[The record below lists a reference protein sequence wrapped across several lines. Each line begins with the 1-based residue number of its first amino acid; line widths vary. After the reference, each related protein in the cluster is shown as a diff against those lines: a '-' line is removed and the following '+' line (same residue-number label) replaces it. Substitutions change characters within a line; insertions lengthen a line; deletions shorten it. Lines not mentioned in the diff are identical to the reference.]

1 MREIF
6 SLDKPILILGAGGHA
21 AVLLDILVSQ
31 KCDILGVVS
40 PSIDSKRRASFNYK
54 HYEDDSEIEKFDPKE
69 IYLVNGIGSLPGN
82 NIRASIQEKFLNLG
96 YIFSNV
102 VSNDAI
108 ISPSVTLGTGVQVMS
123 GAILQAGTI
132 VNNGSI
138 VNTGAIVDHDC
149 IIGCN
154 NHIAPGVTLSG
165 HVTTGNSVHIG
176 TGANVIQ
183 NINIGD
189 NVVIGAG
196 ATITKSVGSDSK
208 VFGFRSQAI
217 LS

>member
-1 MREIF
+1 M
-6 SLDKPILILGAGGHA
+6 DKPILILGAGGHA

-40 PSIDSKRRASFNYK
+40 PSIDPKRRAFFNYK
-54 HYEDDSEIEKFDPKE
+54 HYENDSEIEKFDSRD
-69 IYLVNGIGSLPGN
+69 ICLVNGVGSLPGN
-82 NIRASIQEKFLNLG
+82 NIRTAIQTKFINLG
-96 YIFSNV
+96 YTFSTV
-102 VSNDAI
+102 VSNDAV
-108 ISPSVTLGTGVQVMS
+108 ISSSVTLGTGVQVMS

-138 VNTGAIVDHDC
+138 VNTGAIIDHDC

-208 VFGFRSQAI
+208 VFGFRSQTI